1 MKATKTLYSLIFT
14 TAWLFCN
21 SQDSPRF
28 NIVKKNTME
37 GTKMGVIDNKTGLEI
52 IPASYDKILPDH
64 GGKFAIIKDQLLG
77 YADTTG
83 KVIIPVQYKDGI
95 SFDEGR
101 AFVFNG
107 SKWGM
112 IDERG
117 KLLGQAIYD
126 DIIGLSEGVGRVMLN
141 NKIGFVNRAG
151 VQIVPCK
158 YPEAYDCAYGLIL
171 AYSTV
176 KDVWGETVAR
186 GGQKVNYG
194 ITQKVPIIYNNKG
207 AVIYKG
213 EPGETV
219 EYTYT
224 GKILVHK
231 TTTYPGG
238 RSISRTKML
247 NQSGA
252 VIIPFEKNY
261 YLTISDYWIKVE
273 VLDGIY
279 GVGIMDDNGIIIL
292 KPNFKS
298 IGQYLDYPEGRF
310 AKVEFKDGNSFF
322 YINESARCV
331 EFNGIKCPE

>member
-1 MKATKTLYSLIFT
+1 MKNIKSLLALVFWANLSI
-14 TAWLFCN
+14 TA
-21 SQDSPRF
+21 QSPRF

-37 GTKMGVIDNKTGLEI
+37 GTKMGVVDNRTGLEI
-52 IPASYDKILPDH
+52 IPASYDKILPEHD
-64 GGKFAIIKDQLLG
+64 GKFAIIKDQLLG

-83 KVIIPVQYKDGI
+83 KIVIPVQYKDGI

-107 SKWGM
+107 TKWGM
-112 IDERG
+112 IDEKG
-117 KLLGQAIYD
+117 KIQGQAIYD

-176 KDVWGETVAR
+176 KDVWGETAAR

-194 ITQKVPIIYNNKG
+194 ITQKVPIIYNDKG

-219 EYTYT
+219 EYTNT
-224 GKILVHK
+224 GKIFIQR

-238 RSISRTKML
+238 RSIDRTMVLDNTGKTL
-247 NQSGA
+247 
-252 VIIPFEKNY
+252 IPFDKNY
-261 YLTISDYWIKVE
+261 YLTIYDDWIRIKVT
-273 VLDGIY
+273 DGIF
-279 GVGIMDDNGIIIL
+279 GMGIMDHDCNILL
-292 KPNFKS
+292 KPNFQS
-298 IGQYLDYPEGRF
+298 IDSYIDYPEGRF
-310 AKVEFKDGNSFF
+310 AKVWFKDGRTYF